1 MHSLHTLLPS
11 HGQRYKRNL
20 PRHQCAAQCAC
31 PAGGQGGN
39 PPWAMGFHGANRVSA
54 SSALLHW
61 RRGEGE
67 KGRRGEGE
75 KHPCGKVQCRY
86 TANFQPHPCAAG
98 SSFRCVGNAGRP
110 VEKRCPTRVHSPPGK
125 LVQKRWW
132 VVARLQPPPPTI
144 AADCGPLRPS
154 ADCCLTAFLEAA

>member
-67 KGRRGEGE
+67 KGRSI
-75 KHPCGKVQCRY
+75 P
-86 TANFQPHPCAAG
+86 AA
-98 SSFRCVGNAGRP
+98 RCSAGTQQIFSPIHALQASAFAALAMQAGRWKNAAQP
-110 VEKRCPTRVHSPPGK
+110 GCTRPLASWFKNGGGWWHGCSLRRPP
-125 LVQKRWW
+125 LR
-132 VVARLQPPPPTI
+132 PI
-144 AADCGPLRPS
+144 AALCGPLQ
-154 ADCCLTAFLEAA
+154 TAALLRF